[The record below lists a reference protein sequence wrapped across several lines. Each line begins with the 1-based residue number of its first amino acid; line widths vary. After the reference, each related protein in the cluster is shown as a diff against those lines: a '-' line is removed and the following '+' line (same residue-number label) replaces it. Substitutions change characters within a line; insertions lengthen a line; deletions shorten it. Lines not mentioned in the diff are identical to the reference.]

1 MDFDLP
7 VESVNGNSNWSI
19 EDGNQEEQEEM
30 ITIVEEI
37 DKISEAQLEAEFVEK
52 MIRKLLEE

>member
-1 MDFDLP
+1 M
-7 VESVNGNSNWSI
+7 ESVNGNSNWSI